1 MKTTMSEL
9 TAVLPAEKT
18 VTTQSGGLPL
28 ILTKKVE
35 VTCDCCPDC
44 GEYFDESVGVSP
56 RLVEEIPDPQ
66 PPELTQYNRHCY
78 QCDSCGTETVATHP
92 DCPDEGQFG
101 ERHRSISTISVRSPP
116 PLSEDR

>member
-9 TAVLPAEKT
+9 TAVLPGRKDGHDPEWRSTADPDEE
-18 VTTQSGGLPL
+18 
-28 ILTKKVE
+28 VE

-44 GEYFDESVGVSP
+44 GEYFDSESVGVSP

-92 DCPDEGQFG
+92 DCPDEGQFEG
-101 ERHRSISTISVRSPP
+101 
-116 PLSEDR
+116 